1 MWPNAGQEVA
11 TIRDDTTL
19 LLELE
24 FPAADAANFAVG
36 QNAEV
41 LLDSTFEA
49 ITGSVQSVS
58 GADTLSSGNL
68 LVRTVTIAV
77 RNTGNL
83 TASQAATATINGV
96 SALSS
101 ARFIYQREQS
111 VTAQNSGTVSAL
123 CVKEGAQ
130 VSADTALIQ
139 LSGDNLTKQ
148 VLNASDNLRSAELS
162 VEDTQK
168 QMDDYTIT
176 APISGTIISKDVKV
190 GDTVGTSTATADT
203 MCVIYDM
210 SYLEM
215 TLNVDELDIL
225 NIKEG
230 QKATITADA
239 VSGQTFEGVV
249 TSISKAGTTTG
260 GTTTYPVTIRIDEMG
275 DLLPGMNATAEIVTE
290 SADNVLSVPNA
301 AITRGNYVLV
311 TKDSPSAANADD
323 SMTAPDGYVYV
334 KVETGVS
341 DDDYIA
347 ITSGLTAEDTV
358 AYDSSYS
365 TTTLAGGDVQLVM
378 DGGDMGGGPGGA
390 SWRWRP
396 GRWPVMSALIE
407 FDNVCKYYQMGDTT
421 VKAADHISMKINKG
435 EFVAIVGQSGSGKS
449 TCMNIIGCLDVP
461 TAGTYRL
468 NGRDVGKMNKDELA
482 EIRNEML
489 GFIFQQYNLLPK
501 LSLLENVEVPLVYAG
516 VPPAE
521 RKRRAT
527 ASLERVGL
535 GDKLKNKPNQLS
547 GGQQQRV
554 SIARAL
560 AGNPAV
566 ILADEPTGA
575 LDSHTGREVLGMLQE
590 LHRQGN
596 TVVLITHDNSI
607 AVQAQRIIRLED
619 GRVVYDGDAHAPEA
633 VVQPNLVIPDP
644 VKPQNE
650 TKQEGSV

>member
-1 MWPNAGQEVA
+1 MLFRKKPAEERSPQELEIALQEAEMPQKSLKPFLHKNGKKLVAVLVIAAILVVLLMPKGQKKAVNAETAYTQVTPENRDITNVYSESGVLNAANSYTVKATVKGDVLTADFEVGDVVEKGAVLYTIDSSDVVSGVEKAELNLGQAQRSYDDAVDAQYIRTDIAGTVASFKVRVGDVVNAGQEVA

-36 QNAEV
+36 QSAEV

-101 ARFIYQREQS
+101 ARFSYQREQS

-130 VSADTALIQ
+130 VSADTALLQ
-139 LSGDNLTKQ
+139 LSGNNLTKQ

-168 QMDDYTIT
+168 QVDDYTIT

-341 DDDYIA
+341 DDDYTQIV
-347 ITSGLTAEDTV
+347 SGIQE
-358 AYDSSYS
+358 
-365 TTTLAGGDVQLVM
+365 
-378 DGGDMGGGPGGA
+378 
-390 SWRWRP
+390 
-396 GRWPVMSALIE
+396 
-407 FDNVCKYYQMGDTT
+407 GDTIGYDPNS
-421 VKAADHISMKINKG
+421 VSSDSYYDD
-435 EFVAIVGQSGSGKS
+435 GSG
-449 TCMNIIGCLDVP
+449 M
-461 TAGTYRL
+461 
-468 NGRDVGKMNKDELA
+468 M
-482 EIRNEML
+482 
-489 GFIFQQYNLLPK
+489 IF
-501 LSLLENVEVPLVYAG
+501 
-516 VPPAE
+516 
-521 RKRRAT
+521 
-527 ASLERVGL
+527 
-535 GDKLKNKPNQLS
+535 
-547 GGQQQRV
+547 
-554 SIARAL
+554 
-560 AGNPAV
+560 
-566 ILADEPTGA
+566 
-575 LDSHTGREVLGMLQE
+575 
-590 LHRQGN
+590 
-596 TVVLITHDNSI
+596 
-607 AVQAQRIIRLED
+607 
-619 GRVVYDGDAHAPEA
+619 
-633 VVQPNLVIPDP
+633 
-644 VKPQNE
+644 
-650 TKQEGSV
+650 

>member
-1 MWPNAGQEVA
+1 MLFRKKPAEERSPQELEIALQEAEMPQKGLKPFLHKNGKKLVAVLVIAAILVVLLMPKGQKKAVNAETAYTQVTPENRDITNVYSESGVLNAANSYTVKATVKGDVLTADFEVGDVVEKGAVLYTIDSSDVVSGVEKAELNLGQAQRSYDDAVDAQYIRTDIAGTVASFKVRVGDVVNAGQEVA

-36 QNAEV
+36 QSAEV

-101 ARFIYQREQS
+101 ARFSYQREQS
-111 VTAQNSGTVSAL
+111 VTAQNGGTVSAL

-130 VSADTALIQ
+130 VSADTALLQ
-139 LSGDNLTKQ
+139 LSGDKLTKQ

-168 QMDDYTIT
+168 QVDDYTIT

-341 DDDYIA
+341 DDDYTQIV
-347 ITSGLTAEDTV
+347 SGIQE
-358 AYDSSYS
+358 
-365 TTTLAGGDVQLVM
+365 
-378 DGGDMGGGPGGA
+378 
-390 SWRWRP
+390 
-396 GRWPVMSALIE
+396 
-407 FDNVCKYYQMGDTT
+407 GDTIGYDPNS
-421 VKAADHISMKINKG
+421 VSSDSYYDD
-435 EFVAIVGQSGSGKS
+435 GSG
-449 TCMNIIGCLDVP
+449 M
-461 TAGTYRL
+461 
-468 NGRDVGKMNKDELA
+468 M
-482 EIRNEML
+482 
-489 GFIFQQYNLLPK
+489 IF
-501 LSLLENVEVPLVYAG
+501 
-516 VPPAE
+516 
-521 RKRRAT
+521 
-527 ASLERVGL
+527 
-535 GDKLKNKPNQLS
+535 
-547 GGQQQRV
+547 
-554 SIARAL
+554 
-560 AGNPAV
+560 
-566 ILADEPTGA
+566 
-575 LDSHTGREVLGMLQE
+575 
-590 LHRQGN
+590 
-596 TVVLITHDNSI
+596 
-607 AVQAQRIIRLED
+607 
-619 GRVVYDGDAHAPEA
+619 
-633 VVQPNLVIPDP
+633 
-644 VKPQNE
+644 
-650 TKQEGSV
+650 